1 MSTTRGANKSRHWV
15 FRAVESAPDDTK
27 SIPLCQPLNLIAG
40 QSDSK
45 VYRAV
50 KKKREL
56 FPGLSPAS
64 PISFVLPLNIH
75 VLVQEY

>member
-15 FRAVESAPDDTK
+15 FTDRRERTGRL
-27 SIPLCQPLNLIAG
+27 IEQPLSQPLNLIAG

-45 VYRAV
+45 VHRTV

-56 FPGLSPAS
+56 FPGLPPTS
-64 PISFVLPLNIH
+64 PISLVLPLNIH
-75 VLVQEY
+75 VLVREY

>member
-1 MSTTRGANKSRHWV
+1 MSTTRGANKSRHWG
-15 FRAVESAPDDTK
+15 FKDRRKRTRRH
-27 SIPLCQPLNLIAG
+27 ICMPLYQLMNLIAG

-45 VYRAV
+45 VHQIV

-56 FPGLSPAS
+56 FPGLPPMF
-64 PISFVLPLNIH
+64 PISLVLPLIIH

>member
-1 MSTTRGANKSRHWV
+1 MPINHATGVS
-15 FRAVESAPDDTK
+15 RAVGSAPDGAK
-27 SIPLCQPLNLIAG
+27 SAPLYQIVNLIAG

-45 VYRAV
+45 VYHAV

-56 FPGLSPAS
+56 FPGLPPTF

-75 VLVQEY
+75 F